1 MRCVTRRLS
10 RRATEVAALIALAC
24 ASPAQVQHRPD
35 TPQGQDQPVNPQAQ
49 ALTVF
54 TQRVEEY
61 VKLRK
66 DAASKV
72 PPAQETK
79 DAAKIVA
86 RQKAMAGAI
95 RAARPN
101 AKPGDIFAPEVVPQ
115 FRKIVRAS
123 FEKRP
128 EVDER
133 AVMKEV
139 PKDAPVINS
148 EYPDEKPMATMPPK
162 VLLSLQKLPEG
173 LEYRFMR
180 RHLVL
185 LDIEANLIADYI
197 VNVLPA
203 DAVPGG
209 VVKD

>member
-24 ASPAQVQHRPD
+24 ASPAQVQHRPEA
-35 TPQGQDQPVNPQAQ
+35 PQNQPVNPQAQ

-86 RQKAMAGAI
+86 RQKALAAGI
-95 RAARPN
+95 RAARAN
-101 AKPGDIFAPEVVPQ
+101 AKPGDIFVPEVVPQ

-197 VNVLPA
+197 VNVLTA